1 MGHEVAPA
9 LARKFGEPGGLFDT
23 VLQRLVSEWHRFQVD
38 LDPERLAT
46 LGAILEAGLSQLR
59 SLELLLR
66 TDDQPEAELE
76 LDLDLSRRTDQDV
89 RSVYAAD
96 PRAGPEPSPRDRPG
110 ELGTLSPSR
119 LDEAMHLLESLQDA
133 LQDVLSLG
141 ETPPLASSSP
151 EPTHL
156 ETRRHRDLPRP
167 HERRSRPDTHRA
179 GEPPAPDLTIES
191 PEPPA
196 RSRRPAV
203 ARPEPPVGDA
213 QPVAESG
220 DGQSGRPIDEIFPRE
235 AFDVASA
242 AELKRCRRFERSFSL
257 LLLDAGVEVDR
268 RAGRILLPT
277 RVRPRGPLW
286 ARPLRRR
293 PPRDVGR
300 GSAGDR
306 SAPGRPSCAEG
317 CLVGP
322 WPPRVRHVSER
333 RKHSDDRC
341 AVGPHPA
348 QRRRPLLTVPISRR
362 PLAALP
368 PTEPR
373 REPHPPL

>member
-46 LGAILEAGLSQLR
+46 LG
-59 SLELLLR
+59 
-66 TDDQPEAELE
+66 PEAELE

-235 AFDVASA
+235 VGSGAEAMPSLRAILFASA
-242 AELKRCRRFERSFSL
+242 SGCGSGGGPSSRSDSAEQ
-257 LLLDAGVEVDR
+257 
-268 RAGRILLPT
+268 PT